1 MALYPVPVCVHSSF
15 NNNKD
20 MNTILA
26 SVYLL
31 FLILLGLGVNKYWK
45 NNPIVYYS
53 YWILVIFTV
62 IIIPM
67 IVMII

>member
-1 MALYPVPVCVHSSF
+1 
-15 NNNKD
+15 

-31 FLILLGLGVNKYWK
+31 FLIILGLGINKYWK
-45 NNPIVYYS
+45 NNPIVYYV